1 MPMYE
6 KLFWLILVVNFIG
19 VCLTL
24 GALWVYSRSMEL
36 TAQAIMKLYGKTKRI
51 RQYIERNSD
60 RQYPRQ

>member
-6 KLFWLILVVNFIG
+6 KLFWLILVVDFIG

-36 TAQAIMKLYGKTKRI
+36 TTQAVMKLYGKTKRI
-51 RQYIERNSD
+51 RQYIERNG
-60 RQYPRQ
+60 QYPRQ